1 MNKFKIIKILKWLIK
16 KAISKQADLSEDDI
30 ANLLAAKMLN
40 SKQKNVIDYYNQGVS
55 EMTGG
60 SNQKIKL
67 EPRLQKVLVI
77 SKY

>member
-1 MNKFKIIKILKWLIK
+1 
-16 KAISKQADLSEDDI
+16 
-30 ANLLAAKMLN
+30 LAAKLLN

-60 SNQKIKL
+60 SNEKIKL